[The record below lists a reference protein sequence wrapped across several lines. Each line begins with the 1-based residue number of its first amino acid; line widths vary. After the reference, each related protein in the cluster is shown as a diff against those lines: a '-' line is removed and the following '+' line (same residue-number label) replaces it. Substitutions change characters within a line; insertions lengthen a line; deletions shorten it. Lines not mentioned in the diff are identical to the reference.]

1 MLGQL
6 TRAGEALHV
15 SQPAIT
21 AQIKALEE
29 DLQVKLFERTPTGMV
44 LTKPGQQL
52 LVQAEKVL
60 SAAQEL
66 KNQAKALSGEVV
78 GKISLGTVTDPDFI
92 RLGDFLN
99 GMVEQFPMVEIELH
113 QRVSGKALE
122 DVRDGTLQASFYFG
136 ELAHPGVT
144 GLALSDIVYCVA
156 APAAW
161 RDRVEHA
168 NWEQIAALP
177 WVLAPSFSTH
187 SHLLQ
192 ELFRNQGA
200 EPSKVVEA
208 DQESLLNNL
217 VISGVGLSLMREDQA
232 LTSQQNG
239 DVIIWG
245 DARLTTTLWFIYP
258 DEQRHDPVISGMID
272 VLRSAWQIKLKRELA
287 I

>member
-29 DLQVKLFERTPTGMV
+29 DLQVTLFERTPTGMV

-66 KNQAKALSGEVV
+66 KNQAKALSGDVV
-78 GKISLGTVTDPDFI
+78 GKISLGTGTDPDFI

-144 GLALSDIVYCVA
+144 GLALSGVSVLLRKGVA
-156 APAAW
+156 NYFGDLNKSNDA
-161 RDRVEHA
+161 
-168 NWEQIAALP
+168 
-177 WVLAPSFSTH
+177 STD
-187 SHLLQ
+187 SHLG
-192 ELFRNQGA
+192 RN
-200 EPSKVVEA
+200 
-208 DQESLLNNL
+208 
-217 VISGVGLSLMREDQA
+217 
-232 LTSQQNG
+232 
-239 DVIIWG
+239 
-245 DARLTTTLWFIYP
+245 
-258 DEQRHDPVISGMID
+258 
-272 VLRSAWQIKLKRELA
+272 
-287 I
+287 